1 MVVTADIIA
10 VRPTPIRS
18 EDTADMVIVIV
29 IATMVTGNHGA
40 AMVAATTRVVTATTI
55 ATIAAR
61 NVVNAGMSARSA
73 ISATGV
79 MAIKMKAALPG
90 QTAPA
95 VPTKERNAP

>member
-1 MVVTADIIA
+1 MATPTAIEA
-10 VRPTPIRS
+10 VAISSP
-18 EDTADMVIVIV
+18 
-29 IATMVTGNHGA
+29 GA
-40 AMVAATTRVVTATTI
+40 VMVAAITRAVMATTI
-55 ATIAAR
+55 AMIAAR
-61 NVVNAGMSARSA
+61 NVVNGGMSARSA

>member
-1 MVVTADIIA
+1 MPLALSNH
-10 VRPTPIRS
+10 P
-18 EDTADMVIVIV
+18 V
-29 IATMVTGNHGA
+29 IARVKVIGVVPI
-40 AMVAATTRVVTATTI
+40 AM
-55 ATIAAR
+55 IAAR
-61 NVVNAGMSARSA
+61 NVVNGGMSARSA